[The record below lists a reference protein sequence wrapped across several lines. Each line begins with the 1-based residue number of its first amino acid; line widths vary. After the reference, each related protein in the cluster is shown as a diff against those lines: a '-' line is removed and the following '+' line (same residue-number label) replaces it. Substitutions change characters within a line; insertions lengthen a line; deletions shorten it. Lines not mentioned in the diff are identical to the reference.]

1 VSGAQLFPVLLHHED
16 YFFAC
21 SHAASCLF
29 PCAVTSSLARR
40 IPFSFCMQSA
50 ASGHFPGAC
59 CVLIF
64 FLIFLLP
71 LCRQQGL
78 PAPLSGHFEI
88 FFCACR
94 SFSHFTRAQSIS
106 FSLSGPSREW
116 RIVFWCACR
125 IFLHAAS
132 RHFSPCRVRRFFF
145 SFWLCMT
152 TCGWKIFYLVNSRGV
167 HAGIFFIFSCSC
179 LVTSVLQCAQPFC
192 SCDQSLSPAQQ
203 GKYFFCLFRAE
214 V

>member
-145 SFWLCMT
+145 
-152 TCGWKIFYLVNSRGV
+152 
-167 HAGIFFIFSCSC
+167 FFLALHDDMRVENLLFG
-179 LVTSVLQCAQPFC
+179 Q
-192 SCDQSLSPAQQ
+192 QQ
-203 GKYFFCLFRAE
+203 GCACRNFFYFFLFLSGHFSSA
-214 V
+214 VCAAFLFL